1 MCRATQA
8 RARAYEV
15 VDEAV
20 TGRHNNFWDP
30 RKQAAPEPTLAETN
44 QKSQQGYALQDKRK
58 VYKVDLSPDPKEVAA
73 MEARRNQEKER
84 QSQIFNVRTRL
95 MGMDVE
101 ALNSQVE
108 KQKLREATERRKE
121 AAYGTN
127 QVQYDLVAQLLDKE
141 QAERTRRLAKK
152 VQEYREQKQQLKNRC
167 EFELWD
173 PHQLQNEFPAH
184 LSDIGPHCGPASLQ
198 WFSGEDLYRATCLRM
213 QQEQFRYSLE
223 RQLQEQQQAKADEKC
238 ADMLSDQLRL
248 AMDMRATQLAKLEES
263 CRVAMMSAMANANKA
278 QAAELAERQH
288 CEHQCEQEANLM
300 EIQNQITRD
309 LLTENPQVAQHPMA
323 PHWVLPYC
331 WKGMIPE
338 QQPAIRR
345 VQEAQHSEKE
355 AQRQAEQ
362 ALDAEWES
370 QAMRSAQAAMELE
383 EQERELCAEFRR
395 GLGSFNQQLAKE
407 QNAH

>member
-1 MCRATQA
+1 M
-8 RARAYEV
+8 
-15 VDEAV
+15 
-20 TGRHNNFWDP
+20 
-30 RKQAAPEPTLAETN
+30 
-44 QKSQQGYALQDKRK
+44 
-58 VYKVDLSPDPKEVAA
+58 YKVDLSPDPKEVAA

-108 KQKLREATERRKE
+108 KQKLREATERSKE

-167 EFELWD
+167 EFDLWD
-173 PHQLQNEFPAH
+173 PDQLQNEFPAH

-238 ADMLSDQLRL
+238 AG
-248 AMDMRATQLAKLEES
+248 
-263 CRVAMMSAMANANKA
+263 
-278 QAAELAERQH
+278 
-288 CEHQCEQEANLM
+288 EQPGPPGE
-300 EIQNQITRD
+300 T
-309 LLTENPQVAQHPMA
+309 
-323 PHWVLPYC
+323 
-331 WKGMIPE
+331 
-338 QQPAIRR
+338 
-345 VQEAQHSEKE
+345 
-355 AQRQAEQ
+355 
-362 ALDAEWES
+362 
-370 QAMRSAQAAMELE
+370 
-383 EQERELCAEFRR
+383 
-395 GLGSFNQQLAKE
+395 
-407 QNAH
+407 

>member
-1 MCRATQA
+1 
-8 RARAYEV
+8 
-15 VDEAV
+15 
-20 TGRHNNFWDP
+20 
-30 RKQAAPEPTLAETN
+30 
-44 QKSQQGYALQDKRK
+44 

-121 AAYGTN
+121 AAY
-127 QVQYDLVAQLLDKE
+127 
-141 QAERTRRLAKK
+141 
-152 VQEYREQKQQLKNRC
+152 
-167 EFELWD
+167 
-173 PHQLQNEFPAH
+173 
-184 LSDIGPHCGPASLQ
+184 
-198 WFSGEDLYRATCLRM
+198 
-213 QQEQFRYSLE
+213 
-223 RQLQEQQQAKADEKC
+223 
-238 ADMLSDQLRL
+238 DMLSDQLRL

-407 QNAH
+407 QNAQ